1 MMENIN
7 NVNKDWLPFFNENM
21 TELIEIINKVNYT
34 NNSIFPNKED
44 IFKALF
50 YFSPYDIKCVI
61 LGQDPYISSEIHNNV
76 KVPQACGLS
85 FSVPEFHKKIP
96 PSLKNIYKELKLEYP
111 DYMVPNHGSLE
122 RWVKDEKIL
131 LLNSALTV
139 KECESNSH
147 SHLWEKFTD
156 KLIKWISEKNNSTI
170 FLLMGNFAIKKSILV
185 DAEKHKIFTCVHPS
199 PLSASRGFFG
209 SNVFI
214 HINNYLVE
222 NKKQPILW

>member
-7 NVNKDWLPFFNENM
+7 NINKDWLPFFDENM
-21 TELIEIINKVNYT
+21 SELTEIINKVNYS
-34 NNSIFPNKED
+34 NNSIFPNKQD
-44 IFKALF
+44 IFKSLF

-61 LGQDPYISSEIHNNV
+61 LGQDPYISSEIHNNI

-111 DYMVPNHGSLE
+111 DYNIPNHGSLE

-139 KECESNSH
+139 KEGESNSH
-147 SHLWEKFTD
+147 AHLWEKFTD

-185 DAEKHKIFTCVHPS
+185 DAKKHKIFSCVHPS

-209 SNVFI
+209 SNIFI
-214 HINNYLVE
+214 NINNYLIE
-222 NKKQPILW
+222 NKKEPINW

>member
-1 MMENIN
+1 MENIN
-7 NVNKDWLPFFNENM
+7 NINKDWLPFFDENM
-21 TELIEIINKVNYT
+21 IELQEIINKLNYKKEC
-34 NNSIFPNKED
+34 IFPNKED

-50 YFSPYDIKCVI
+50 YFSPHDIKCVI

-111 DYMVPNHGSLE
+111 NYNIPNHGSLE

-139 KECESNSH
+139 KEGESNSH

-185 DAEKHKIFTCVHPS
+185 DEKKHKIFTCVHPS

-214 HINNYLVE
+214 NINNYLVE
-222 NKKQPILW
+222 NKKEPILW